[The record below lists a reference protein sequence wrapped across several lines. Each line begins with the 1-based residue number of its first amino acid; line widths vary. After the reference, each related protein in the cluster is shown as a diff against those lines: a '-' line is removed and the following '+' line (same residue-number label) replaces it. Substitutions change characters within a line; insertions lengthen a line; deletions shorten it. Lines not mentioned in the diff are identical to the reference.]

1 MSNILITGGAG
12 YVGSVLVDSLLILGH
27 NVTVLDNLR
36 YGQNSLHGVCDRNT
50 FDFLFGDVRDKEA
63 VKSAIKD
70 KDYIIPL
77 AASVGAPA
85 CDADPDYA
93 VAVNLEA
100 NKMLASLIGKDQR
113 ILYPNTNSGYGTGDK
128 TAVCTEE
135 SPLNPISLYG
145 KTKVQAEEVLLS
157 TDQAISFRLATVF
170 GPSAK
175 MRIDLLVNN
184 FTYKAVNDGV
194 LVLFEE
200 HFRRNYIHVRDVA
213 GAFVHGINNFDKL
226 NGQAFNVGLST
237 ANLTKRELAEKIKD
251 HIPHLEIISAQI
263 GKDPDKRDYIVSN
276 DKLEGTGWGPIY
288 SLDDGIEQLLKLY
301 KMMHS
306 ADGYMAS
313 TSFNYRNY

>member
-1 MSNILITGGAG
+1 MSSILITGGAG
-12 YVGSVLVDSLLILGH
+12 YIGSVLTDTLLILGH
-27 NVTVLDNLR
+27 KVTVLDNLR
-36 YGQNSLHGVCDRNT
+36 YGQNSLHGACDNHN
-50 FDFLFGDVRDKEA
+50 FDFLFGDVRDKETVA
-63 VKSAIKD
+63 AAIKD

-93 VAVNLEA
+93 TAVNLEA
-100 NKMLASLIGKDQR
+100 NCMLASLIGQGQR

-128 TAVCTEE
+128 SDICTEE

-145 KTKVQAEEVLLS
+145 KTKVQAEEVLLA
-157 TDQAISFRLATVF
+157 TDRAISFRLATVF

-213 GAFVHGINNFDKL
+213 GAFVHGIHKFDRLK
-226 NGQAFNVGLST
+226 GQAFNLGLST
-237 ANLTKRELAEKIKD
+237 ANLTKRQLAEKIKE
-251 HIPHLEIISAQI
+251 HVPHLEIISAQI

-276 DKLEGTGWGPIY
+276 DKLEKTGWYPRY
-288 SLDDGIEQLLKLY
+288 TLDDGIKQLLMLY
-301 KMMHS
+301 KMIHS